1 MQTCRIQ
8 RAFCID
14 HSSLDKVNY
23 TEAVGCT
30 GRHSTDHKQRMTN
43 QDGCL
48 QYSRVRNMID

>member
-8 RAFCID
+8 RAFSID
-14 HSSLDKVNY
+14 HSSLDKVNN
-23 TEAVGCT
+23 TEAVGRT

-48 QYSRVRNMID
+48 QYSRVSDMID